1 MKHFALYFLLLF
13 VVASCNPCKRL
24 ARLCPP
30 SDSISYVE
38 TIDTIIVTVPETT
51 TDVEFSLGDIG
62 LTEENEDQI
71 VQISVRDSIVYVSAT
86 CKQQEA
92 EIYALRKKLASQKT
106 IIERVE
112 IPKYITKTSKYH
124 ATAGII
130 APLLLLALAG
140 AIYLLFKR

>member
-1 MKHFALYFLLLF
+1 MKHFVICILVVF
-13 VVASCNPCKRL
+13 VVASCDPCKRL
-24 ARLCPP
+24 IKLCPP
-30 SDSISYVE
+30 SDSISYIE

-51 TDVEFSLGDIG
+51 TEVEFSLGDIG
-62 LTEENEDQI
+62 LTEENEDQVI
-71 VQISVRDSIVYVSAT
+71 QINVRDSIVYVRST

-92 EIYALRKKLASQKT
+92 EILTLRKKLASQKT

-124 ATAGII
+124 VLTGII

-140 AIYLLFKR
+140 AIFLLFKR